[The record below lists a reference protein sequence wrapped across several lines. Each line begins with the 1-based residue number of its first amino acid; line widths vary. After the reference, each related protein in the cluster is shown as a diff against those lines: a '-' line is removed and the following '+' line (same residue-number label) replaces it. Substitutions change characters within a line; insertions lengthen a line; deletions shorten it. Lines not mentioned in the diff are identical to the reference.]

1 MAIRFTTEAPENYV
15 APLGSDDENVPI
27 GFQLFPAF
35 PNPFNPT
42 TTLRFQLPT
51 DMNAKMTVYD
61 ILGRKVAVILQDF
74 TNAGTHAVQW
84 SGTNR
89 FGQSVASGTYFIV
102 LEAGNLNQVQKV
114 LLIK

>member
-1 MAIRFTTEAPENYV
+1 MKLIPKTFA
-15 APLGSDDENVPI
+15 LS
-27 GFQLFPAF
+27 PAY

-42 TTLRFQLPT
+42 TTVRFQLPLN
-51 DMNAKMTVYD
+51 MNAKMTVYD
-61 ILGRKVAVILQDF
+61 ILGREVDVLFKEF
-74 TNAGTHAVQW
+74 KNAGTHATQW

-89 FGQSVASGTYFIV
+89 FGQSVASGTYFMV